1 MFEKDKKKEYMEEY
15 RKNQHNNLLKKLK
28 ENDKLKSVEVNLVT
42 NFIKD
47 KVESSSDAEVYTDDN
62 YDYDDDDSEEDRI
75 IGFS

>member
-1 MFEKDKKKEYMEEY
+1 MEEY
-15 RKNQHNNLLKKLK
+15 RKNQYNNLLKKLK
-28 ENDKLKSVEVNLVT
+28 ENDELKSVEVNLVT

-47 KVESSSDAEVYTDDN
+47 KVESSSDAEVYTDDD